1 MQVSDSI
8 TVNAP
13 LAESWGFIWDI
24 ERLAACLPGCES
36 IARAGDDSY
45 KLRMVQRVGPFKVDM
60 DVRMTVQEVE
70 EGRRVVASGDG
81 RDKMGNR
88 LQIGRLAAEV
98 AESPGGGTQ
107 LSYEVEFNLYGKLA
121 ALGNA
126 AVKRKVE
133 ETRAALTDN
142 IRQALS

>member
-36 IARAGDDSY
+36 IARAGGDSY